1 MIDYNVDSRGI
12 FWVMRHTS
20 NSHNDKYYWR
30 NDDNLPPITPAKM
43 EIGDITL
50 LAEIYLNGE
59 IFYQEYSHT
68 FTEKIGIDNLD
79 K

>member
-1 MIDYNVDSRGI
+1 
-12 FWVMRHTS
+12 
-20 NSHNDKYYWR
+20 
-30 NDDNLPPITPAKM
+30 M

-79 K
+79 KQCVQPQNNVDGVFSWVLYEDSEFVAGRKIIHARTERMK